1 MFIAARTFSLGL
13 LLTTAVLFLAS
24 CQSDFRLWYPV
35 GVRTL
40 VRGRLYPDAPVPRVV
55 ELPGGVHLRRPDGW
69 LMRLLQEYQWR
80 GVPVVVRGAA
90 SDWPAVSRWTSS
102 YIAEQV
108 GSDSEITLQ
117 TCVQEQNACP
127 FVRTTMGAYARWLDA
142 HPDLPSTAAY
152 NARREQS
159 SAYYISEEFDFIDH
173 YAGMVEDVRS
183 LRDFWVDDQPGW
195 WATERTFGGLL
206 QGSSR
211 ERREGGSS
219 RMRAGDSEEHDDDDD
234 SERSSDSDDDDDDD
248 DDDDGGGTD
257 SPSRQIDERKGSRLE
272 TAFWMGGAGARS
284 GWHYDA
290 DYGMNVLVH
299 LRGTKNITLAP
310 PSQTPRLYPSPR
322 FDPGATLSL
331 VDFWA
336 PDEGTYPLYS
346 SIRTQTLTIQPG
358 DVLLIP
364 AGWWHAVES
373 SSVSVSL
380 SVRYMDMVENAVNY
394 VDRWKEYLHEKGLY
408 GSKKDCVCH
417 SERVVQR
424 HDLE

>member
-1 MFIAARTFSLGL
+1 MSDVRVARTVDYAIGKDSKPPGLGL
-13 LLTTAVLFLAS
+13 CDDPFDLVAVHDGLYGEGVQHRPDTALFDQVVCNNLEEISIQTLAAIVWPLDRPPHLCGHPLHLRADTLAVLRA
-24 CQSDFRLWYPV
+24 
-35 GVRTL
+35 L
-40 VRGRLYPDAPVPRVV
+40 VPVPRKC
-55 ELPGGVHLRRPDGW
+55 LH
-69 LMRLLQEYQWR
+69 
-80 GVPVVVRGAA
+80 A
-90 SDWPAVSRWTSS
+90 
-102 YIAEQV
+102 
-108 GSDSEITLQ
+108 
-117 TCVQEQNACP
+117 
-127 FVRTTMGAYARWLDA
+127 
-142 HPDLPSTAAY
+142 
-152 NARREQS
+152 
-159 SAYYISEEFDFIDH
+159 
-173 YAGMVEDVRS
+173 
-183 LRDFWVDDQPGW
+183 
-195 WATERTFGGLL
+195 
-206 QGSSR
+206 
-211 ERREGGSS
+211 
-219 RMRAGDSEEHDDDDD
+219 
-234 SERSSDSDDDDDDD
+234 
-248 DDDDGGGTD
+248 DGGGTD